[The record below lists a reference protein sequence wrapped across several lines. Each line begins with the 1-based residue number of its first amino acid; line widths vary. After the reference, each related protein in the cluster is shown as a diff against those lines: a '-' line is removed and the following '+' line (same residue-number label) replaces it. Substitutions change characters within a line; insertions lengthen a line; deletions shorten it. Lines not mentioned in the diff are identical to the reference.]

1 MEKQDIRNYT
11 LEELKKEM
19 VSMGEPVHRAVQIFK
34 WLNQK
39 SVSEFKSM
47 TDLPRL
53 LCNRLDKAFIIGEL
67 KVEDHKKSKDG
78 AEKFLW
84 RLRDGKFVESVL
96 IRDNER
102 MTLCLSTQVG
112 CKYRCLFCASGK
124 MNFVR
129 DLEAGEIVGQILQ
142 VWRIY
147 GMKPS
152 NIVFMGMGEPFD
164 NYDNLVKALKIINDK
179 DGLGIGARKMTVST
193 CGIVPGILKLK
204 DIGLQIELSISLHA
218 ADNQLR
224 TRLVP
229 VNAKYPIEKVIDA
242 CNEYYE
248 KTKRIITFEYV
259 LLKGENDSI
268 SSARKLAALTRR
280 VRAKVNL
287 IACSPY
293 PGSSQKAPDLK
304 DLEKFA
310 GILRSMAVMVTIR
323 RSKGADI
330 LAACGQLAGK
340 RV

>member
-204 DIGLQIELSISLHA
+204 DIGL
-218 ADNQLR
+218 
-224 TRLVP
+224 
-229 VNAKYPIEKVIDA
+229 
-242 CNEYYE
+242 
-248 KTKRIITFEYV
+248 
-259 LLKGENDSI
+259 
-268 SSARKLAALTRR
+268 
-280 VRAKVNL
+280 
-287 IACSPY
+287 
-293 PGSSQKAPDLK
+293 
-304 DLEKFA
+304 
-310 GILRSMAVMVTIR
+310 
-323 RSKGADI
+323 
-330 LAACGQLAGK
+330 
-340 RV
+340 

>member
-1 MEKQDIRNYT
+1 
-11 LEELKKEM
+11 
-19 VSMGEPVHRAVQIFK
+19 
-34 WLNQK
+34 
-39 SVSEFKSM
+39 
-47 TDLPRL
+47 
-53 LCNRLDKAFIIGEL
+53 
-67 KVEDHKKSKDG
+67 
-78 AEKFLW
+78 
-84 RLRDGKFVESVL
+84 
-96 IRDNER
+96 
-102 MTLCLSTQVG
+102 
-112 CKYRCLFCASGK
+112 
-124 MNFVR
+124 
-129 DLEAGEIVGQILQ
+129 
-142 VWRIY
+142 
-147 GMKPS
+147 
-152 NIVFMGMGEPFD
+152 
-164 NYDNLVKALKIINDK
+164 
-179 DGLGIGARKMTVST
+179 
-193 CGIVPGILKLK
+193 
-204 DIGLQIELSISLHA
+204 
-218 ADNQLR
+218 QLR